1 MRCGHFVYDLL
12 EDLSPIVLTG
22 LPLGLAETLEGV
34 YQASGYGDL
43 PLNKSIWFV
52 LLRGFSLFFFTSV
65 VPTGSGSLPHAITL
79 TPHPSSR
86 GFKAA

>member
-1 MRCGHFVYDLL
+1 MWCGNLVYDLL
-12 EDLSPIVLTG
+12 DDLSPIVLTG
-22 LPLGLAETLEGV
+22 LGLGLAETTTGV

-43 PLNKSIWFV
+43 PSKKSIWFV

-65 VPTGSGSLPHAITL
+65 PPTGSGSLPHAITL